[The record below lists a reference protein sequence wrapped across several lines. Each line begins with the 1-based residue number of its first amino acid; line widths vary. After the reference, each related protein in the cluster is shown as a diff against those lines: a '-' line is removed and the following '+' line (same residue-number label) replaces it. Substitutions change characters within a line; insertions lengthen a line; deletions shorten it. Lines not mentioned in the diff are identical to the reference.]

1 MGFRSIDDMIAI
13 ENECPFGELGL
24 PKTLYGMLTNT
35 ATKFPD
41 RPAVT
46 FQLLSGPKDP
56 AETLTWRTLHQKTS
70 QAANMFRGLGVGPK
84 DVVAYVLPNSN
95 ETVLT
100 LLGGAVAGIV
110 NPINPLLDP
119 EQIGAIL
126 RETNAKVVVTL
137 KAFPKTDV
145 GQKTATAVA
154 LAPNV
159 QAVVE
164 VDLNRYLTPP
174 KSWIVPLVRPKN
186 PVSHSAKVYDFNTL
200 LNAQNKT

>member
-70 QAANMFRGLGVGPK
+70 
-84 DVVAYVLPNSN
+84 
-95 ETVLT
+95 
-100 LLGGAVAGIV
+100 
-110 NPINPLLDP
+110 
-119 EQIGAIL
+119 
-126 RETNAKVVVTL
+126 
-137 KAFPKTDV
+137 
-145 GQKTATAVA
+145 
-154 LAPNV
+154 
-159 QAVVE
+159 
-164 VDLNRYLTPP
+164 
-174 KSWIVPLVRPKN
+174 
-186 PVSHSAKVYDFNTL
+186 
-200 LNAQNKT
+200 